1 MLHGHDGYGS
11 EAPEWMKTVGT
22 FTVPP
27 GGTAASNY
35 LRVVTLRHDYGKNIW
50 DLLIDQKLAA
60 ANLGS
65 SGKVSNLG
73 SIQNL

>member
-1 MLHGHDGYGS
+1 
-11 EAPEWMKTVGT
+11 MKTVGT

-35 LRVVTLRHDYGKNIW
+35 LHVVTLRHDYGKNIW

-60 ANLGS
+60 ANLGF
-65 SGKVSNLG
+65 SGKVSNL
-73 SIQNL
+73 